1 MVNEWAAVS
10 STAMRQRSCLPPL
23 TAAKGLLIDL
33 TPELEQHTKK
43 NFQSSNS
50 TQICCFANLI
60 ISGPCQAST
69 WVLREQ
75 GLKTRRIGME
85 Q

>member
-33 TPELEQHTKK
+33 TPLAEHTKK

-50 TQICCFANLI
+50 TQICI
-60 ISGPCQAST
+60 
-69 WVLREQ
+69 
-75 GLKTRRIGME
+75 K
-85 Q
+85 